1 MAAAASPLA
10 LLAATC
16 SKIGSVTAGSASEHA
31 HHPHPL
37 AAPTPLAESL
47 VARSI
52 SKSLEEERRN
62 RERSRAAGLPL
73 APAGLVQVGKQP
85 TIHWWVMTSCNG
97 TLQQMVKPPMPEG
110 RGASTLS

>member
-62 RERSRAAGLPL
+62 RERSRAGLPL
-73 APAGLVQVGKQP
+73 APGLVQVGKQP
-85 TIHWWVMTSCNG
+85 TIHSKFLG
-97 TLQQMVKPPMPEG
+97 L
-110 RGASTLS
+110 

>member
-16 SKIGSVTAGSASEHA
+16 SKIGSVTAGPASEHA

-62 RERSRAAGLPL
+62 RAGLPL
-73 APAGLVQVGKQP
+73 APGLVQVGKQP

-97 TLQQMVKPPMPEG
+97 TLQQMVKLPMPEG
-110 RGASTLS
+110 GGASTLS